1 MKRKK
6 IITIAVFAIA
16 VLAGA
21 WYFSRKRNT
30 GAERLTTATVTYG
43 NIARSITAT
52 GTVQPVDTL
61 VVGAQVSGLVV
72 KVYADFNSMVRK
84 GQLLAEV
91 DPSIMTAQL
100 QEARSTL
107 ATAQSNLDYQQN
119 NYTRQNQLYAAG
131 AISKADYQLALNQY
145 NSARAAVGNATGQ
158 VQIASKNLTYTRI
171 YSPVDGTV
179 LNRNVNVGQTIA
191 ASLNAPVL
199 FVIARDLT
207 RMRVNAAV
215 DEADIGHVLKGQAV
229 SFTVDA
235 FPDNIF
241 KGTVQEIYLHPSVS
255 ANVVTYTTLID
266 VDNTDMRLKPG
277 MTASINIYEEQDSAA
292 LLIPLRALHF
302 MPDAETGKKY
312 TLINSGNTTK
322 NPSGPDTTGSVW
334 IKDGDSLI
342 HTNIVTGLSDDTKA
356 KVLSGLNAGDE
367 VVTGIATGNAAHSRE
382 SDNQQSPF
390 MPKMRPRNTPASNR
404 AK

>member
-6 IITIAVFAIA
+6 IIIIAVLAIA

-21 WYFSRKRNT
+21 WYFSRKQDAGT
-30 GAERLTTATVTYG
+30 TRLATAVAAYG

-72 KVYADFNSMVRK
+72 KVYADFNSEVHK

-100 QEARSTL
+100 QEARSSL
-107 ATAQSNLDYQQN
+107 ATAQSNFDYQQN
-119 NYTRQNQLYAAG
+119 NFNRQNQLYIAG

-145 NSARAAVGNATGQ
+145 NSAHAAIGNATGQ
-158 VQIASKNLTYTRI
+158 VQIASKNLAYTRI
-171 YSPVDGTV
+171 YSPVNGTV

-215 DEADIGHVLKGQAV
+215 DEADIGHVQKGQAV

-235 FPDNIF
+235 FPDNTF

-292 LLIPLRALHF
+292 LLIPVRALHF
-302 MPDAETGKKY
+302 IPAAETGKNY
-312 TLINSGNTTK
+312 RLINTTK
-322 NPSGPDTTGSVW
+322 DQSTAGNAGFVW
-334 IKDGDSLI
+334 IKRGDSLV
-342 HTNIVTGLSDDTKA
+342 HTAITTGLSDDAKI

-367 VVTGIATGNAAHSRE
+367 VVTGIATGNAPHSKE
-382 SDNQQSPF
+382 TDSQQSPF
-390 MPKMRPRNTPASNR
+390 IPKMRPRNTAAPNR
-404 AK
+404 PQ

>member
-1 MKRKK
+1 M
-6 IITIAVFAIA
+6 AIA
-16 VLAGA
+16 VLAGI
-21 WYFSRKRNT
+21 WYFT
-30 GAERLTTATVTYG
+30 GKQDTAATKLTTARAAYG
-43 NIARSITAT
+43 NISRSITAT

-72 KVYADFNSMVRK
+72 KVYADFNSEVHK

-100 QEARSTL
+100 QEARSSL

-119 NYTRQNQLYAAG
+119 NFNRQNQLYTAG

-145 NSARAAVGNATGQ
+145 NSARATVGNATGQ
-158 VQIASKNLTYTRI
+158 VQIANKNLTYTRI

-199 FVIARDLT
+199 FVIAKDLT

-215 DEADIGHVLKGQAV
+215 DEADIGHVQKGQAV

-292 LLIPLRALHF
+292 LLIPVRALHF
-302 MPDAETGKKY
+302 TPGTEAGKNF
-312 TLINSGNTTK
+312 TLINTNNTTNGQSASGNTE
-322 NPSGPDTTGSVW
+322 SVW
-334 IKDGDSLI
+334 IKNGDSLV
-342 HTNIVTGLSDDTKA
+342 HTTIVTGLSDDTKV
-356 KVLSGLNAGDE
+356 KVVSGLNPADE
-367 VVTGIATGNAAHSRE
+367 VVTGIATGNTAHSKE
-382 SDNQQSPF
+382 TDGQQSPF
-390 MPKMRPRNTPASNR
+390 MPKMRPRSTTAPSR
-404 AK
+404 SQ

>member
-1 MKRKK
+1 M
-6 IITIAVFAIA
+6 AIA
-16 VLAGA
+16 VLAGI
-21 WYFSRKRNT
+21 WYFT
-30 GAERLTTATVTYG
+30 GKQDTAATKLTTARAAYG
-43 NIARSITAT
+43 NISRSITAT

-72 KVYADFNSMVRK
+72 KVYADFNSEVHK

-100 QEARSTL
+100 QEARSSL

-119 NYTRQNQLYAAG
+119 NFNRQNQLYTAG

-158 VQIASKNLTYTRI
+158 VQIANKNLTYTRI

-199 FVIARDLT
+199 FVIAKDLT

-215 DEADIGHVLKGQAV
+215 DEADIGHVQKGQAV
-229 SFTVDA
+229 NFTVDA

-292 LLIPLRALHF
+292 LLIPVRALHF
-302 MPDAETGKKY
+302 TPGTEAGKNF
-312 TLINSGNTTK
+312 TLINTNNTTNGQSASGNTE
-322 NPSGPDTTGSVW
+322 SVW
-334 IKDGDSLI
+334 IKNGDSLV
-342 HTNIVTGLSDDTKA
+342 HTTIVTGLSDDTKV
-356 KVLSGLNAGDE
+356 KVVSGLNPGDE
-367 VVTGIATGNAAHSRE
+367 VVTGIATGNTAHGKETDS
-382 SDNQQSPF
+382 QQSPF
-390 MPKMRPRNTPASNR
+390 MPKMRPRSTTAPSR
-404 AK
+404 PQ